1 MNGYRFIYYHN
12 PKKPSWREILDEIND
27 RLCEIGGEAFIGY
40 YFDEPFYYMTGDE
53 YLELT
58 EYLSKF
64 DKRIFTIHASVHIHQ
79 ALWPVNESHDF
90 QSVAFRN
97 MSTITPENHV
107 YTTDVSYDYYGEW
120 EHGVHHN
127 TVYRLFIE
135 KMGDR
140 FDNTKF
146 WFGPPV
152 GIVMKEWWKR
162 RDECE
167 QICIDV
173 FMGMWNWAKKIKNFG
188 GFAIYTYLRGDKPD
202 GSFHAG
208 AKEFILPDNN
218 GVIKWEKMA
227 AIADAIIDGF
237 NKGLHPSEIEL
248 PTIEYDKGY
257 IV

>member
-135 KMGDR
+135 KMRNEKLPYKILTMGEDWKIEVR
-140 FDNTKF
+140 VNDN
-146 WFGPPV
+146 
-152 GIVMKEWWKR
+152 
-162 RDECE
+162 
-167 QICIDV
+167 
-173 FMGMWNWAKKIKNFG
+173 IK
-188 GFAIYTYLRGDKPD
+188 
-202 GSFHAG
+202 S
-208 AKEFILPDNN
+208 
-218 GVIKWEKMA
+218 
-227 AIADAIIDGF
+227 
-237 NKGLHPSEIEL
+237 
-248 PTIEYDKGY
+248 
-257 IV
+257 